1 MPRPELLAT
10 AALLRAAF
18 GPATF
23 TTTAAEAAGVPR
35 HRLHSA
41 TRAGVVVRLRQGAYR
56 LPPERDLGSRG
67 PRIAAGDDMTRPS
80 GDDMARPSG
89 ATVEGRHLALSTADE
104 LRLRDR
110 LQRFHSDGV
119 PASIGERTA
128 ARLCDVDLWG
138 VPTERYPII
147 AAPRGSARR
156 GACGGVTIIERD
168 VAPRHR
174 TTTGGPHPLPIVDP
188 LEAALQVAA
197 MPRIEMAARV
207 AVVISG
213 MRRQLAHSEQLTGP
227 EVEARLSSYFSEPR
241 VCRALL
247 LQAHHRAATID
258 VQHRRTLL
266 EAVSRTDPRIET
278 VLESISW
285 NTFIDA
291 ALDLPTPQVAIVGAS
306 GRCWRVDFLF
316 GDRVVGE
323 CDGAV
328 KYGNADALWREKKRQ
343 EDLEQA
349 GYIVVRWT
357 WEEIMHRPWE
367 VVERIRRALARAAAL
382 TAVR

>member
-10 AALLRAAF
+10 ATLLRATF
-18 GPATF
+18 GTATF
-23 TTTAAEAAGVPR
+23 TMAAAEAAGVPR

-41 TRAGVVVRLRQGAYR
+41 TRAGLVVRLRQGIYR
-56 LPPERDLGSRG
+56 LPPEHDSGSIG
-67 PRIAAGDDMTRPS
+67 CHGAGGGEDMKRPAS
-80 GDDMARPSG
+80 TSA
-89 ATVEGRHLALSTADE
+89 EGRHPALSTADE

-110 LQRFHSDGV
+110 LQGFDRDGI

-128 ARLCDVDLWG
+128 ARLGNVDLWG
-138 VPTERYPII
+138 IPTERYPII
-147 AAPRGSARR
+147 VVPRGSARR
-156 GACGGVTIIERD
+156 GSCGGITIIERD
-168 VAPRHR
+168 VEPRH
-174 TTTGGPHPLPIVDP
+174 TTTTDGPDPLPVVDP
-188 LEAALQVAA
+188 LHAALQVAA
-197 MPRIEMAARV
+197 MPQIDMAARV
-207 AVVISG
+207 AVVNSG

-227 EVEARLSSYFSEPR
+227 EAEARLSGYFSEPR

-247 LQAHHRAATID
+247 LQARHRAATID

-266 EAVSRTDPRIET
+266 EAVSRTDPRVET

-285 NTFIDA
+285 NAFIDA
-291 ALDLPTPQVAIVGAS
+291 ELDLPTPQVTIVGAS
-306 GRCWRVDFLF
+306 GRRWRVDFLF
-316 GDRVVGE
+316 GDRVIGE

-328 KYGNADALWREKKRQ
+328 KYGDAASLWREKKRQ

-357 WEEIMHRPWE
+357 WEEVMHRPWE

-382 TAVR
+382 SGVR

>member
-10 AALLRAAF
+10 ATLLRATF
-18 GPATF
+18 GTATF
-23 TTTAAEAAGVPR
+23 TMAAAEAAGVPR

-41 TRAGVVVRLRQGAYR
+41 TRAGLVVRLRQGIYR
-56 LPPERDLGSRG
+56 LPPEHDSGSIG
-67 PRIAAGDDMTRPS
+67 WHGAGGGEDMTRPAS
-80 GDDMARPSG
+80 TSA
-89 ATVEGRHLALSTADE
+89 EGRHPALSTADE

-110 LQRFHSDGV
+110 LQGFDRDGI

-128 ARLCDVDLWG
+128 ARLGNVDLWG
-138 VPTERYPII
+138 IPTERYPII
-147 AAPRGSARR
+147 VVPRGSARR
-156 GACGGVTIIERD
+156 GSCGGITIIERD
-168 VAPRHR
+168 VEPRH
-174 TTTGGPHPLPIVDP
+174 TTTTDGPDPLPVVDP
-188 LEAALQVAA
+188 LHAALQVAA
-197 MPRIEMAARV
+197 MPQIDMAARV
-207 AVVISG
+207 AVVNSG

-227 EVEARLSSYFSEPR
+227 EAEARLSNYFSEPR

-247 LQAHHRAATID
+247 LQARHRAATID

-266 EAVSRTDPRIET
+266 EAVSRTDPRVET

-285 NTFIDA
+285 NAFIDA
-291 ALDLPTPQVAIVGAS
+291 ELDLPTPQVTIVGAS
-306 GRCWRVDFLF
+306 GRRWRVDFLF
-316 GDRVVGE
+316 GDRVIGE

-328 KYGNADALWREKKRQ
+328 KYGDAASLWREKKRQ

-357 WEEIMHRPWE
+357 WEEVMHRPWE

-382 TAVR
+382 SGVR

>member
-10 AALLRAAF
+10 AALLRATF
-18 GPATF
+18 GTATF
-23 TTTAAEAAGVPR
+23 ITAAAEAAGVPR

-41 TRAGVVVRLRQGAYR
+41 TRAGLVVRLRQGIYR
-56 LPPERDLGSRG
+56 LPYERDSGSKSR
-67 PRIAAGDDMTRPS
+67 RVEDGDEGMTRPS
-80 GDDMARPSG
+80 S
-89 ATVEGRHLALSTADE
+89 ATGEGRHPALSTADE

-110 LQRFHSDGV
+110 LEGFLRDGI

-128 ARLCDVDLWG
+128 ARLCDVELWG
-138 VPTERYPII
+138 IPTERYPII
-147 AAPRGSARR
+147 VVPRGSARR
-156 GACGGVTIIERD
+156 GSCGGITIIERD
-168 VAPRHR
+168 IESRHR
-174 TTTGGPHPLPIVDP
+174 TTTDGPDPLPLVDP
-188 LEAALQVAA
+188 LQAALQVAA
-197 MPRIEMAARV
+197 MPRIDMAARV
-207 AVVISG
+207 AVVNSG

-227 EVEARLSSYFSEPR
+227 EAEARLSSYFSEPR

-266 EAVSRTDPRIET
+266 EAVSRADPRIET

-285 NTFIDA
+285 NAFIDA
-291 ALDLPTPQVAIVGAS
+291 ELDLPTPQVTIVGAS
-306 GRCWRVDFLF
+306 GRRWRVDFLF
-316 GDRVVGE
+316 GDRVIGE

-328 KYGNADALWREKKRQ
+328 KYGNADSLWREKKRQ

-382 TAVR
+382 AAVR